1 MSEFRNESGL
11 DFVDISCEAVRTYA
25 WSGGQSLTIEGPLNL
40 HVAPSG
46 SHRIFDGAGR
56 SHYIPAGWIHLT
68 WTSKEGAPHFV
79 K

>member
-1 MSEFRNESGL
+1 MTEFRNNSDL
-11 DFVDISCEAVRTYA
+11 DFVDISSEAERTYA
-25 WSGGQSLTIEGPLNL
+25 WVGGQSLTIENPLKL

-56 SHYIPAGWIHLT
+56 SHYIPAGWHHLT
-68 WTSKEGAPHFV
+68 WTARDGAPHFV